1 MSYGKLSTLSE
12 ISPPMSGGPREP
24 MLLMSIAG
32 RRRRDTARQEV
43 VSEHVRATRSTDLQ
57 SVTVLA

>member
-24 MLLMSIAG
+24 MLPMSIAG

-43 VSEHVRATRSTDLQ
+43 VSEHVGDASAPRGLLIYRA
-57 SVTVLA
+57 